1 MMKIPVNFLF
11 GALVAMVFWLPET
24 AGAQDVEAPQEDV
37 SIPVEVADAED
48 HASWQDELQMHLSGR
63 VMENDTEYMLD
74 VMFPVWHKN
83 LSVDLRG
90 TLLEDR
96 EQEFNA
102 GLVFRQS
109 SFSDRIV
116 LGANLYGDFRW
127 TERDHQ
133 YEQVGLGVEV
143 LSRWVDARANYYYPL
158 TDETVLD
165 ESVNSDVNRSGRTRT
180 ETTTTFRNFEEALE
194 GYDAEAGFWLPYI
207 SRALPT
213 AVFGGYYQFNSD
225 WVDDG
230 DFGGWKARIEM
241 HLHPLLTLDAEWFE
255 EDALNQSDY
264 ILGLRLRIPL
274 GGEWLKTPHTA
285 GPYNF
290 TADARLD
297 DMVYRDFRIRTLET
311 GFVPVNSSVNQATI
325 ATPSEPEPVCREEFF
340 VDPVTGTITVV
351 TICE

>member
-1 MMKIPVNFLF
+1 MKKTSLKYLLE
-11 GALVAMVFWLPET
+11 ALVAVLFWLPER
-24 AGAQDVEAPQEDV
+24 AYAQDVEVSQEDV
-37 SIPVEVADAED
+37 SIPAEVADTED
-48 HASWQDELQMHLSGR
+48 DTTWRDELQLHLTGR
-63 VMENDTEYMLD
+63 FLENDTEYMLD
-74 VMFPVWHKN
+74 ALLPVWQKN
-83 LSVDLRG
+83 LSVNLRG
-90 TLLEDR
+90 TLLEGS

-102 GLVFRQS
+102 GLVFRQP

-127 TERDHQ
+127 TEHDHR
-133 YEQVGLGVEV
+133 YEQVGFGFEV
-143 LSRWVDARANYYYPL
+143 LSRWVDARGNYYYPL

-165 ESVNSDVNRSGRTRT
+165 ESVKSDVHRSGRTRT
-180 ETTTTFRNFEEALE
+180 ETTTTFRNFEEALN

-213 AVFGGYYQFNSD
+213 AVFGGYYQFDSD

-255 EDALNQSDY
+255 EDALNRSDY
-264 ILGLRLRIPL
+264 IVGLRLRIPL

-297 DMVYRDFRIRTLET
+297 DVVYRDFRIRTLET
-311 GFVPVNSSVNQATI
+311 GFIPVNSSVNQATI
-325 ATPSEPEPVCREEFF
+325 ATPAEPVCRDEFV
-340 VDPVTGTITVV
+340 VDPITGTITVI